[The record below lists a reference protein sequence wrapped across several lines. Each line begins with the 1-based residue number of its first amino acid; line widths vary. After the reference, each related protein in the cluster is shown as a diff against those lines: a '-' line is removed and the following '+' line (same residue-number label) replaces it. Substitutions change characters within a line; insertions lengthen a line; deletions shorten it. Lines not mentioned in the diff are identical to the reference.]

1 MKNNGYFISTGEKTG
16 FYTLKQHVFE
26 PRYAQACGG
35 QWFAAGCDHKEV
47 YFQNLSTDRDE
58 AIRKAKEITGYD
70 LTASFDLDE
79 IKRLTAEEYAR
90 IRAEA
95 QAKFDATDWSV
106 FQFGKYEGR
115 SVADVFAESP
125 GYVEWFAGTWV
136 SENDLGKLRTRQ
148 FCRNIVAPV
157 VAARQSR
164 ESSEA
169 QAIVDA
175 LGADAVRDVAASEAD
190 GFAKSV
196 CSQLLSG
203 SVPSPRA
210 VHILVEIFAKR
221 AGRRN
226 SKAYSAAYGAI
237 VERLPEYKQAA

>member
-1 MKNNGYFISTGEKTG
+1 MKNNGFFISTGFKNG
-16 FYTLKQHVFE
+16 FYTLKQLVFE
-26 PRYAQACGG
+26 TRYAQGCSG
-35 QWFAAGCDHKEV
+35 QWVAAGCDQKEV
-47 YFQNLSTDRDE
+47 FYQNLSTDRDE
-58 AIRKAKEITGYD
+58 ALRKAKELTGYD
-70 LTASFDLDE
+70 LNINFDLDE
-79 IKRLTAEEYAR
+79 IERLKAEEYAR
-90 IRAEA
+90 IRAEK
-95 QAKFDATDWSV
+95 QAAFEATDWSV
-106 FQFGKYEGR
+106 FQFGKFEGR
-115 SVADVFAESP
+115 SVADVFSENP
-125 GYVEWFAGTWV
+125 GYVEWFANAWV
-136 SENDLGKLRTRQ
+136 NESDAGKLRTRQ
-148 FCRNIVAPV
+148 FCRDIVAPV

-175 LGADAVRDVAASEAD
+175 LGADAVRDIAAGGAD

-203 SVPSPRA
+203 SAPSPRA

-226 SKAYSAAYGAI
+226 SRAYSAAFAAI